1 MTLRQQQ
8 VAVFCGTVVV
18 IFGLLGAG
26 IWLIA
31 KRLTTE
37 ATLQTALLMAR
48 QVEIALADSLRERSI
63 VVQPRQSQQS
73 SSSFWGFL
81 GNLLPGQTAAK
92 PSTGPLRYTPPRHA
106 EVKGLMQAFLDR
118 SASIEAMWVVN
129 AEGRLLYSSIENDV
143 TPADDAVLE
152 KLRRSETI
160 VNSTRQ
166 GKAHYYDVWVPLQ
179 MPTGVRSPGGLRL
192 LLNPADW
199 TGLASGLWDQF
210 ILLFALGGVVA
221 LLSASLT
228 TALYTR
234 RFRLISDTLRQAE
247 TGTYAARP
255 QYAGHDEVGASLDLI
270 DRLVMK
276 QRKNVGVPAPV
287 QRLAIAARTLAHEVK
302 TPLNALAI
310 HLEVLRNKVVAEGD
324 ADAQSERSL
333 SALDSSVRQVDRLV
347 RDFTDYS
354 APVTM
359 ERKPIDVA
367 DVLNTSLEAV
377 GSTCVAKRINL
388 FKDLAPGPWQV
399 QGDAARLRQSFDN
412 LLRNAMEA
420 QPEGGEIRVSATK
433 NSNELVVDI
442 SDAGPGVPPE
452 RRGELFEFGKTTKV
466 GGSGIGLPLSQLI
479 VESHGGSLV
488 YQDRNG
494 SGSGATFRV
503 TLPVEGMQ

>member
-1 MTLRQQQ
+1 M
-8 VAVFCGTVVV
+8 
-18 IFGLLGAG
+18 
-26 IWLIA
+26 
-31 KRLTTE
+31 
-37 ATLQTALLMAR
+37 
-48 QVEIALADSLRERSI
+48 
-63 VVQPRQSQQS
+63 
-73 SSSFWGFL
+73 
-81 GNLLPGQTAAK
+81 
-92 PSTGPLRYTPPRHA
+92 PP
-106 EVKGLMQAFLDR
+106 
-118 SASIEAMWVVN
+118 
-129 AEGRLLYSSIENDV
+129 
-143 TPADDAVLE
+143 
-152 KLRRSETI
+152 
-160 VNSTRQ
+160 
-166 GKAHYYDVWVPLQ
+166 
-179 MPTGVRSPGGLRL
+179 GVRSPGGLRL

-310 HLEVLRNKVVAEGD
+310 HLEVLRSKVVAEGD
-324 ADAQSERSL
+324 ADAQSQRSL

-377 GSTCVAKRINL
+377 GSTCLAKKINL
-388 FKDLAPGPWQV
+388 SRDLAPGPWQV

-412 LLRNAMEA
+412 LLCNAMEA

-479 VESHGGSLV
+479 IESHGGSLV

-503 TLPVEGMQ
+503 TLPVEAVQ

>member
-37 ATLQTALLMAR
+37 TTLQTALLMAR

-73 SSSFWGFL
+73 PSSFWGFL
-81 GNLLPGQTAAK
+81 GNLLPGQTAAR

-129 AEGRLLYSSIENDV
+129 AEGRLLYGSIESDQ
-143 TPADDAVLE
+143 TPANEAVLE
-152 KLRRSETI
+152 KLRGGETI
-160 VNSTRQ
+160 VNSKRQ
-166 GKAHYYDVWVPLQ
+166 GNANYYDVWVPLQ
-179 MPTGVRSPGGLRL
+179 MPPGVRSPGGLRL

-310 HLEVLRNKVVAEGD
+310 HLEVLRSKVVAEGD
-324 ADAQSERSL
+324 PDAQSQRSL

-377 GSTCVAKRINL
+377 GSTCVAKKINL
-388 FKDLAPGPWQV
+388 SKDLAPGPWQV

-479 VESHGGSLV
+479 IESHGGSLV

-503 TLPVEGMQ
+503 TLPVEAVQ

>member
-1 MTLRQQQ
+1 
-8 VAVFCGTVVV
+8 
-18 IFGLLGAG
+18 
-26 IWLIA
+26 
-31 KRLTTE
+31 
-37 ATLQTALLMAR
+37 
-48 QVEIALADSLRERSI
+48 
-63 VVQPRQSQQS
+63 
-73 SSSFWGFL
+73 
-81 GNLLPGQTAAK
+81 
-92 PSTGPLRYTPPRHA
+92 
-106 EVKGLMQAFLDR
+106 
-118 SASIEAMWVVN
+118 
-129 AEGRLLYSSIENDV
+129 
-143 TPADDAVLE
+143 
-152 KLRRSETI
+152 
-160 VNSTRQ
+160 
-166 GKAHYYDVWVPLQ
+166 
-179 MPTGVRSPGGLRL
+179 
-192 LLNPADW
+192 
-199 TGLASGLWDQF
+199 
-210 ILLFALGGVVA
+210 LFALGGVVA

-310 HLEVLRNKVVAEGD
+310 HLEVLRSKVVAEGD
-324 ADAQSERSL
+324 ADAQSQRSL

-377 GSTCVAKRINL
+377 GSTCLAKKINL
-388 FKDLAPGPWQV
+388 SRDLAPGPWQV

-479 VESHGGSLV
+479 IESHGGSLV

-503 TLPVEGMQ
+503 TLPVEAVQ